1 MSKVANTSV
10 VNGSGA
16 NLNVNE
22 LTADGIEIDGVT
34 GYAGNM
40 GAINVTLG
48 TGVRVLNGNFY
59 NNGTIAATGQNAI
72 IMDGTNQILELGNGT
87 NIDGLTD
94 GGAGEDT
101 LVLSG
106 GTINVGTEAMNFEK
120 IVATSDSILSGTVNL
135 NVSDFSDYATAAF
148 GASATPSYSWNDATG
163 AVGELDVVGT
173 INIDVDYNGIT
184 SLGTNKTGKIIA
196 KDVKLLGGKLVLQ
209 NGGMTS
215 NSIISEVLSND
226 ANANNFYVNDVIVV
240 STPNKAQIVDPKLF
254 TLGTGMTGGLDIN
267 GNNWDTYSVQTF
279 GATNGSGTIG
289 QRYYIN
295 NPPVKP
301 DPEPEPESDYIII
314 PRNRVDLDNINQLT
328 KTNIT
333 QIDFK
338 GPELSKGEKKL
349 SFDYQGTFSSE
360 FDANKEFNYDYDVK
374 SYGFSG
380 TVVHKITDRWTTGVS
395 LGYNNSLIDYKGI
408 NAGGTIYSDSDH
420 KEQINSFNGTVLGR
434 YTKGRW
440 NFDANIGL
448 GFDVHDLDTE
458 FIGEEMR
465 EGRYYSHI
473 LKVGLAT
480 SYNKKMKNNVEII
493 PKVGLD
499 YNNVLEDNI
508 VYGSTSKYS
517 SVNIGDA
524 RGKGLTGRV
533 EVKLKENEGKF
544 RLDAGLGYKYN
555 FKDTFH
561 EDRYVEG
568 TNLKME
574 KLYYEKETFTVELNA
589 SYVPNEK
596 VTFDLGYNFE
606 KNKNFVNQMIK
617 AGFTINLN

>member
-1 MSKVANTSV
+1 M
-10 VNGSGA
+10 
-16 NLNVNE
+16 
-22 LTADGIEIDGVT
+22 
-34 GYAGNM
+34 
-40 GAINVTLG
+40 
-48 TGVRVLNGNFY
+48 
-59 NNGTIAATGQNAI
+59 
-72 IMDGTNQILELGNGT
+72 
-87 NIDGLTD
+87 
-94 GGAGEDT
+94 
-101 LVLSG
+101 
-106 GTINVGTEAMNFEK
+106 
-120 IVATSDSILSGTVNL
+120 
-135 NVSDFSDYATAAF
+135 
-148 GASATPSYSWNDATG
+148 
-163 AVGELDVVGT
+163 
-173 INIDVDYNGIT
+173 
-184 SLGTNKTGKIIA
+184 
-196 KDVKLLGGKLVLQ
+196 
-209 NGGMTS
+209 
-215 NSIISEVLSND
+215 
-226 ANANNFYVNDVIVV
+226 
-240 STPNKAQIVDPKLF
+240 
-254 TLGTGMTGGLDIN
+254 
-267 GNNWDTYSVQTF
+267 
-279 GATNGSGTIG
+279 
-289 QRYYIN
+289 
-295 NPPVKP
+295 
-301 DPEPEPESDYIII
+301 
-314 PRNRVDLDNINQLT
+314 
-328 KTNIT
+328 
-333 QIDFK
+333 
-338 GPELSKGEKKL
+338 
-349 SFDYQGTFSSE
+349 
-360 FDANKEFNYDYDVK
+360 
-374 SYGFSG
+374 
-380 TVVHKITDRWTTGVS
+380 
-395 LGYNNSLIDYKGI
+395 IDYKGI